1 MVPQKLS
8 KCTPGKVFEYIAT
21 QKPIFSICNSPS
33 DLSTRLTEWGLPFC
47 DHNDDQAAYKM
58 LHNVIVG
65 DGQGKIDPSPYERKE
80 LTKELS
86 ELLDKLT

>member
-1 MVPQKLS
+1 
-8 KCTPGKVFEYIAT
+8 
-21 QKPIFSICNSPS
+21 
-33 DLSTRLTEWGLPFC
+33 
-47 DHNDDQAAYKM
+47 M